1 MMRSTRLFRLPE
13 PLQVMGSMI
22 LVVAV
27 HLFVL
32 LVLSDPFNLGARQT
46 EPIEWPSAIA
56 VQLVLSSPSDV
67 RFAPWLGGTRSKA
80 ADLKAR
86 PVPADADAD
95 AAADAAVDAEAVPS
109 ALVATETQAA
119 AHESSLSERLVRQA
133 TKLQRRAD
141 LTKVQRHV
149 AAMVT
154 HIEHFWSRPLSARNG
169 MSVKVRIRMVPT
181 GDLVGAALIV
191 SSGDDIFDRSAL
203 QAIEQAAPLPVPA
216 DIRLFD
222 QYFRTLQLVFSP
234 QDL

>member
-32 LVLSDPFNLGARQT
+32 LILSDPFNLGARQT

-86 PVPADADAD
+86 PVPADAEAE
-95 AAADAAVDAEAVPS
+95 AAVDAAVDAEAVPS
-109 ALVATETQAA
+109 ALVATEAQAA

-149 AAMVT
+149 AAMVA

-181 GDLVGAALIV
+181 GDLVGTALIA